1 MFWEDLSFMHATANE
16 TMAGFEEAPA
26 EVQLLV
32 RVLKFATLLDR
43 PMLDGVATPERIGLN
58 ELRVLMS
65 LAGEGSATGAYLSR
79 LLSVPAMNVS
89 RALSLLERQGWVEH
103 VPDETNRRRKPFG
116 LSSAGNSALQSMIP
130 ELKAVAD
137 FIFADLTAKDRQAL
151 EQVLEK
157 MGDRAAKWPNRP
169 ATRMW

>member
-1 MFWEDLSFMHATANE
+1 MDGAVDLGMTSYAD
-16 TMAGFEEAPA
+16 APPD
-26 EVQLLV
+26 VLLLV

-65 LAGEGSATGAYLSR
+65 LAGEGCATGAYLSR

-89 RALSLLERQGWVEH
+89 RALALLERQGWVKH
-103 VPDETNRRRKPFG
+103 VPDMANRRRKPFE
-116 LSSAGNSALQSMIP
+116 LSASGHEALRAMIP

-137 FIFADLTAKDRQAL
+137 FLFVDLTAADRRAL
-151 EQVLEK
+151 ERVLDK
-157 MGDRAAKWPNRP
+157 MGDRAVQWPDRP
-169 ATRMW
+169 APRD